1 MRGARYIAIEGP
13 IGVGK
18 TSLARLISNELGGT
32 LLCEQVEE
40 NPFLKDFYRDRKK
53 YSFQTQLY
61 FLLNRYQQ
69 QVELNQCDLFSST
82 IISDYVFAKDR
93 IFAYMN
99 LDENEVNLYEEI
111 YKLLDAKI
119 PKPDLVI
126 FLQATPEVLIE
137 RVKIRNRDYEKEID
151 TDYLEALMHS
161 YNEFFFHYDES
172 PLLVINSSE
181 IDFVNNSGDFDLL
194 MKEIRDMRGGVKHLV
209 PLGSR

>member
-18 TSLARLISNELGGT
+18 TSLARLISQELNGS
-32 LLCEQVEE
+32 LLCEQVED
-40 NPFLKDFYRDRKK
+40 NPFLKDFYNDRKK

-82 IISDYVFAKDR
+82 VISDYVFAKDR

-126 FLQATPEVLIE
+126 FLQARSEVLIE
-137 RVKIRNRDYEKEID
+137 RVKIRNRDYEQEID
-151 TDYLEALMHS
+151 VDYLDALIHA

-181 IDFVNNSGDFDLL
+181 IDFVNNSGDFELL
-194 MKEIRDMRGGVKHLV
+194 MKEIREMRGGVKHLV
-209 PLGSR
+209 PLGSG

>member
-1 MRGARYIAIEGP
+1 MIGAKYIAIEGP

-18 TSLARLISNELGGT
+18 TSLAKLISEELNGS
-32 LLCEQVEE
+32 LICEQVEE

-69 QVELNQCDLFSST
+69 QVELNQCDLFSSAV
-82 IISDYVFAKDR
+82 ISDYVFAKDR

-119 PKPDLVI
+119 PKPDLVV
-126 FLQATPEVLIE
+126 FLQATSEVLIE
-137 RVKIRNRDYEKEID
+137 RVKKRNRDYEKEID
-151 TDYLEALMHS
+151 YDYLEALMHS

-181 IDFVNNSGDFDLL
+181 IDFVNNSGDFELL
-194 MKEIRDMRGGVKHLV
+194 MKEIREMRGGVKHLV